1 MNSDS
6 AVDYQRLSPDK
17 VLNAVEQG
25 GYRCDGHLLALNS
38 YENRVYRV
46 GLENNTSI
54 IVKFYRPERWNNS
67 AILEEHEFANELA
80 DNEVPVIAPIPDQY
94 GDTLRHY
101 ESYRFAI
108 FKNWGG
114 RAPDLENSNHL
125 ESLGRCLGRIH
136 VVGKSKLFHSRPTLT
151 PEYFG
156 VESYIFLLENDFIP
170 DDLKVAYQS
179 LAEHLMQLVS
189 FCYERAGNTSVL
201 RLHGDCHAGNVLW
214 TDEGPHFVD
223 LDDSRNGSA
232 IQDLWMLLPGG
243 RDDQERCLAR
253 LLNGYTQF
261 CDFNPLELHLIEAL
275 RTIRIIHYYAWV
287 GRRWN
292 DPAFPNAY
300 PWFNTQQ
307 CWEDHILSLREQ
319 IALMQEH
326 PLSLI

>member
-54 IVKFYRPERWNNS
+54 IVKFSRPERWNNS

-101 ESYRFAI
+101 ESYRFSI

-125 ESLGRCLGRIH
+125 
-136 VVGKSKLFHSRPTLT
+136 
-151 PEYFG
+151 
-156 VESYIFLLENDFIP
+156 
-170 DDLKVAYQS
+170 
-179 LAEHLMQLVS
+179 
-189 FCYERAGNTSVL
+189 
-201 RLHGDCHAGNVLW
+201 
-214 TDEGPHFVD
+214 
-223 LDDSRNGSA
+223 
-232 IQDLWMLLPGG
+232 
-243 RDDQERCLAR
+243 
-253 LLNGYTQF
+253 
-261 CDFNPLELHLIEAL
+261 
-275 RTIRIIHYYAWV
+275 
-287 GRRWN
+287 
-292 DPAFPNAY
+292 
-300 PWFNTQQ
+300 
-307 CWEDHILSLREQ
+307 
-319 IALMQEH
+319 
-326 PLSLI
+326 